1 MKNEFSSGG
10 IVLRQS
16 QDKFTKDTW
25 EFLLIEN
32 SRMNRPGETWWGFPK
47 GHLEEGESNEEAAVR
62 EVEEETGIKAEI
74 IEKIGN
80 SKYVLTKNEEK
91 IFKVVTIFLMKYL
104 EGETKAQIEEVSD
117 VIWLPYEEAL
127 KKLSYPKDK
136 DLLKKAKELI

>member
-10 IVLRQS
+10 IVYKVGDDPL
-16 QDKFTKDTW
+16 
-25 EFLLIEN
+25 FLLIEN

-47 GHLEEGESNEEAAVR
+47 GHLEEGESNETAAIR

-127 KKLSYPKDK
+127 KKLAYPGDK
-136 DLLKKAKELI
+136 ELLKKAKEVINQLSN